1 VRSPISLCAVSAVV
15 LLASLAGAETLT
27 VPLNIEGARIFVTVR
42 VNDKTARLLLDT
54 GAGMT
59 FVGPKFATGTIEL
72 QRLNIEH
79 LTGISQTSIRLLSIT
94 LGEVTFKDN
103 VVGVFDMSDV
113 NSRIGAS
120 MDGLLGE
127 DILCRFRSVRI
138 NFKGKTLELE
148 R

>member
-1 VRSPISLCAVSAVV
+1 VRNPIVLCGISAVV
-15 LLASLAGAETLT
+15 LLSSLMMAQTLT

-59 FVGPKFATGTIEL
+59 LVGPTFAQGTTEL
-72 QRLNIEH
+72 QRLNIQQH
-79 LTGISQTSIRLLSIT
+79 AGISRASIRQLSIT
-94 LGEVTFKDN
+94 LGELTFKN
-103 VVGVFDMSDV
+103 HVVGVLDMTDM
-113 NSRIGAS
+113 NNRIGTR

-127 DILCRFRSVRI
+127 DILGRFRSVRI
-138 NFKGKTLELE
+138 NFKDKKLELE